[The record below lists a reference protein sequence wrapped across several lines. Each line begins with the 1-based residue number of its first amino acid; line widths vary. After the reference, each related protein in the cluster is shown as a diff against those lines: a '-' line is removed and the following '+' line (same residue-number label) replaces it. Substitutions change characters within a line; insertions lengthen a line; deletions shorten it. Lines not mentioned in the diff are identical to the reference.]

1 MKRLQ
6 NGITQL
12 KRFKT
17 CEQNMHE
24 SKKRTLNLT
33 PSSNIQAGGKKRM
46 LDGSPHKLKGP
57 FGAND
62 TEDWQKQ
69 FLVQSRELRRLEKLN
84 EFLELERECNA

>member
-1 MKRLQ
+1 
-6 NGITQL
+6 
-12 KRFKT
+12 
-17 CEQNMHE
+17 
-24 SKKRTLNLT
+24 
-33 PSSNIQAGGKKRM
+33 M